1 MTDQTVTPCVLVC
14 VTVQK
19 DCGRLIEAGKQ
30 AALEME
36 LPLKVLHVSKNG
48 NLLGNPDAAEAI
60 NYLFSLARQ
69 ADAEMNI
76 LYESDAPRAIARY
89 ARQEQARLLILGQ
102 DRTGFALQLQH
113 LLPENTRLQTS

>member
-30 AALEME
+30 AALEMG

-76 LYESDAPRAIARY
+76 LYENDVPRAIARY
-89 ARQEQARLLILGQ
+89 ARQVQARLLILGQ

-113 LLPENTRLQTS
+113 LLPENTRLQTA